1 MKNQELAVLSVNNDN
16 VTSIEMEDS
25 FDYDLIVPRIMK
37 VVLFYQNVMA
47 LIASC
52 IL

>member
-1 MKNQELAVLSVNNDN
+1 MKNQELAILSVNNDN

-25 FDYDLIVPRIMK
+25 FDDLIVPRMMK